1 MNFILKMA
9 WRDSRASRRRLLLFS
24 LSVVLGIA
32 ALVAI
37 GSFTVNLR
45 QAIDDQAK
53 GLLGADL
60 VVTSRVAFTEPL
72 LAHLAGLGGEKSRS
86 QEFSSMLVFQSA
98 GDATRLVQV
107 RAIEGNFPYYGTFET
122 VPADA
127 PARLREG
134 GAVVILEETL
144 LSQFGVKVGDP
155 VKLGKAVFTI
165 VGALRNVPGE
175 SAAISTF
182 APRAFV
188 PMGALEATGLTDRES
203 ITRHRVMVKLPAGNN
218 AEAIERTMRTKFAAE
233 RLQSSTVAERKRDL
247 GAALNNIEG
256 FLNLVGF
263 VALFLGAIGVASAIH
278 VYVRQKITT
287 VAVLR
292 CLGASAWQSF
302 AVYVVQGVALG
313 LAGAALGAALG
324 VALQLLLPVLLKG
337 MLPFAV
343 DFFISWSAVG
353 RGMAAGLVICVLF
366 TLLPLLAVRRVSPLV
381 ALRSAFIERTGAA
394 TDPWRLILGA
404 LILGAVAGFATWQTR
419 DWKLGLGFTAMLLA
433 GFGLLAG
440 LAVVVAWAA
449 RRFVP
454 RGLPY
459 VVRQGIAN
467 LHRPNN
473 RTVLLLLSL
482 GLGTFLILTLYLTRT
497 TLLNQIELAGEG
509 ARPNLVF
516 FDIQDDQIDSFKL
529 LAAKEGAPAMQTAP
543 IVTMKIAGLKGRPVE
558 EILRERQARRDA
570 PPAEADEGPPAAEA
584 RGENRA
590 AGGPAAAGGNRGG
603 RRISGGMLGREYRS
617 TYRGAI
623 SGSER
628 VVAGVFEGRVA
639 PGAAVV
645 PISVEESFLKNLQVG
660 LGDEIEWDVQG
671 VPLRTKV
678 TSVRA
683 VEWRRL
689 ESNFFVVFPEG
700 AIEAAPKT
708 FVAALRTATP
718 ADSARV
724 QRAMVAAF
732 PNVSAI
738 DLALILTAL
747 DSIFSK
753 VAFVI
758 QFMAAFTVI
767 TGVIVLVGAVLN
779 GRYQRIRETVL
790 LRTLGATRRQLV
802 QIQFVE
808 YAILGVLAAV
818 VGGALSIAGNAL
830 LAKFVFKI
838 APVAPPLLILG
849 AVAAAAAVTVVTG
862 LLTSR
867 GVTDHPPLEILRQ
880 ET

>member
-1 MNFILKMA
+1 MTFILKMA
-9 WRDSRASRRRLLLFS
+9 WRDSRASRKRLLLFS

-37 GSFTVNLR
+37 GSFTVNLK
-45 QAIDDQAK
+45 QAIDEQAK

-60 VVTSRVAFTEPL
+60 VVSSRTEFSAPVL
-72 LAHLAGLGGEKSRS
+72 EHLAGIGGEQSRTR
-86 QEFSSMLVFQSA
+86 EFSSMLVFQSA
-98 GDATRLVQV
+98 NDATRLVQV
-107 RAIEGNFPYYGTFET
+107 RAVEANFPFFGEFEA
-122 VPADA
+122 VPAEA
-127 PARLREG
+127 PAELRTG
-134 GAVVILEETL
+134 KQVVILEETL
-144 LSQFGVKVGDP
+144 LTQFGVKVGDP
-155 VKLGKAVFTI
+155 VKLGQAVFTI
-165 VGALRNVPGE
+165 AGALKKVPGE
-175 SAAISTF
+175 TAAISTF
-182 APRAFV
+182 APRAFI
-188 PMGALEATGLTDRES
+188 PFGTLEATGLADRES
-203 ITRHRVMVKLPAGNN
+203 ITRHRVLVKLPAGRD
-218 AEAIERTMRTKFAAE
+218 AEIIEREMRARFLGE
-233 RLQSSTVAERKRDL
+233 RLQFSTVAERKRNL
-247 GAALNNIEG
+247 GAALTNIEG

-278 VYVRQKITT
+278 VYVRQKINT

-302 AVYVVQGVALG
+302 AVYVVQGL
-313 LAGAALGAALG
+313 ALG
-324 VALQLLLPVLLKG
+324 VFGAVLGAGLGLGLQLLLPVLLKG
-337 MLPFAV
+337 MLPFDV
-343 DFFISWSAVG
+343 NFFISWAAVG
-353 RGMAAGLVICVLF
+353 RGMGAGLVICFLF

-404 LILGAVAGFATWQTR
+404 VIIAAVTTFATWQTR
-419 DWKLGLGFTAMLLA
+419 DWKIGVGFTVALA
-433 GFGLLAG
+433 VGFGVLAG
-440 LAVVVAWAA
+440 LAQLVAWAA
-449 RRFVP
+449 RKFVP

-473 RTVLLLLSL
+473 RTVLLLLAL

-497 TLLNQIELAGEG
+497 TLLNQIDLAGEG
-509 ARPNLVF
+509 SRPNLVF
-516 FDIQDDQIDSFKL
+516 FDIQDDQIEPFTA
-529 LAAKEGAPAMQTAP
+529 LAAKNGAPLMQAAP
-543 IVTMKIAGLKGRPVE
+543 IVTMKIASLKGRPLE
-558 EILRERQARRDA
+558 EIMRRRQQSAEPPATEPGAAEPPRAENRRD
-570 PPAEADEGPPAAEA
+570 GP
-584 RGENRA
+584 RVSR
-590 AGGPAAAGGNRGG
+590 
-603 RRISGGMLGREYRS
+603 GMLNREYRS
-617 TYRGAI
+617 TYRAKLT
-623 SGSER
+623 GSER
-628 VVAGVFEGRVA
+628 VVAGTFEGKVA
-639 PGAAVV
+639 PGVAVV
-645 PISVEESFLKNLQVG
+645 PISVEEGLLRDLQIG

-708 FVAALRTATP
+708 FVAALRTAKP
-718 ADSARV
+718 EDSARI
-724 QRAMVAAF
+724 QREMVAAF

-738 DLALILTAL
+738 DLALILQAL
-747 DSIFSK
+747 DGIFSK

-758 QFMAAFTVI
+758 QFMALFTVL

-779 GRYQRIRETVL
+779 GRYQRVRETVL

-802 QIQFVE
+802 QIQLVE

-818 VGGALSIAGNAL
+818 VGGALSIGGNAL
-830 LAKFVFKI
+830 VAHFVFKMTP
-838 APVAPPLLILG
+838 ATPPLLILG
-849 AVAAAAAVTVVTG
+849 AVATAAAVTVVTG

>member
-1 MNFILKMA
+1 MTFILKMA
-9 WRDSRASRRRLLLFS
+9 WRDSRASRKRLLLFS

-60 VVTSRVAFTEPL
+60 VVTSRTEFSAPVL
-72 LAHLAGLGGEKSRS
+72 EHLAAIGGEQSRTR
-86 QEFSSMLVFQSA
+86 EFSSMLVFQSA
-98 GDATRLVQV
+98 NDAARLVQV
-107 RAIEGNFPYYGTFET
+107 RAVEANFPFFGEFEA

-127 PARLREG
+127 PAELRTG
-134 GAVVILEETL
+134 KQVVILEETL
-144 LSQFGVKVGDP
+144 LTQFGVKVGDP
-155 VKLGKAVFTI
+155 VKLGQAVFTI
-165 VGALRNVPGE
+165 AGALKNVPGE
-175 SAAISTF
+175 TAAISTF
-182 APRAFV
+182 APRAFI
-188 PMGALEATGLTDRES
+188 PFGTLEATGLADRES
-203 ITRHRVMVKLPAGNN
+203 ITRHRVLVKLPAGRD
-218 AEAIERTMRTKFAAE
+218 AEMIEREMRVRFLGE
-233 RLQSSTVAERKRDL
+233 RLQYSTVAERKRNL
-247 GAALNNIEG
+247 GAALTNIEG

-278 VYVRQKITT
+278 VYVRQKINT

-302 AVYVVQGVALG
+302 SVYVVQGL
-313 LAGAALGAALG
+313 ALG
-324 VALQLLLPVLLKG
+324 VFGAVLGAGLGLGLQLLLPVLLKG
-337 MLPFAV
+337 MLPFDV
-343 DFFISWSAVG
+343 NFFISWAAVG
-353 RGMAAGLVICVLF
+353 RGMGAGLVICFLF

-394 TDPWRLILGA
+394 SDPWRLILGA
-404 LILGAVAGFATWQTR
+404 VIIAAVTTFATWQTR
-419 DWKLGLGFTAMLLA
+419 DWKIGVGFTVALA
-433 GFGLLAG
+433 VGFGVLAG
-440 LAVVVAWAA
+440 LAQVVAWAA
-449 RRFVP
+449 RKFVP

-473 RTVLLLLSL
+473 RTVLLLLAL

-497 TLLNQIELAGEG
+497 TLLNQIDLAGEG
-509 ARPNLVF
+509 SRPNLVF
-516 FDIQDDQIDSFKL
+516 FDIQDDQIEPFTA
-529 LAAKEGAPAMQTAP
+529 LAAKNGAPLMQAAP
-543 IVTMKIAGLKGRPVE
+543 IVTMKIASLKGRPLE
-558 EILRERQARRDA
+558 EIMRRRQQSAEPPATEPGAAEPPRAENRRD
-570 PPAEADEGPPAAEA
+570 GP
-584 RGENRA
+584 RVSR
-590 AGGPAAAGGNRGG
+590 
-603 RRISGGMLGREYRS
+603 GMLNREYRS
-617 TYRGAI
+617 TYRAKI
-623 SGSER
+623 TGSER
-628 VVAGVFEGRVA
+628 VVAGTFEGKVA
-639 PGAAVV
+639 PGVAVV
-645 PISVEESFLKNLQVG
+645 PISVEEGLLRDLQIG

-708 FVAALRTATP
+708 FVAALRTAKP
-718 ADSARV
+718 EDSARI
-724 QRAMVAAF
+724 QREMVAAF

-738 DLALILTAL
+738 DLALILQAL
-747 DSIFSK
+747 DGIFSK

-758 QFMAAFTVI
+758 QFMALFTVL

-779 GRYQRIRETVL
+779 GRYQRVRETVL

-802 QIQFVE
+802 QIQLVE

-818 VGGALSIAGNAL
+818 VGGALSIGGNAL
-830 LAKFVFKI
+830 VAHFVFKMTP
-838 APVAPPLLILG
+838 ATPPLLILG
-849 AVAAAAAVTVVTG
+849 AVATAAAVTVVTG

>member
-1 MNFILKMA
+1 MTFILKMA
-9 WRDSRASRRRLLLFS
+9 WRDSRASRKRLLLFS

-37 GSFTVNLR
+37 GSFTVNLK
-45 QAIDDQAK
+45 QAIDEQAK

-60 VVTSRVAFTEPL
+60 VVSSRTEFSAPVL
-72 LAHLAGLGGEKSRS
+72 EHLAGIGGEQSRTR
-86 QEFSSMLVFQSA
+86 EFSSMLVFQSA
-98 GDATRLVQV
+98 NDAARLVQV
-107 RAIEGNFPYYGTFET
+107 RAVEANFPFFGEFEA
-122 VPADA
+122 VPAEA
-127 PARLREG
+127 PAELRTG
-134 GAVVILEETL
+134 KQVVILEETL
-144 LSQFGVKVGDP
+144 LTQFGVKVGDP
-155 VKLGKAVFTI
+155 VKLGQAVFTI
-165 VGALRNVPGE
+165 AGALKKVPGE
-175 SAAISTF
+175 TAAISTF
-182 APRAFV
+182 APRAFI
-188 PMGALEATGLTDRES
+188 PFGTLEATGLADRES
-203 ITRHRVMVKLPAGNN
+203 ITRHRVLVKLPAGRD
-218 AEAIERTMRTKFAAE
+218 AEIIEREMRARFLGE
-233 RLQSSTVAERKRDL
+233 RLQFSTVAERKRNL
-247 GAALNNIEG
+247 GAALTNIEG

-278 VYVRQKITT
+278 VYVRQKINT

-302 AVYVVQGVALG
+302 AVYVVQGL
-313 LAGAALGAALG
+313 ALG
-324 VALQLLLPVLLKG
+324 VFGAVLGAGLGLGLQLLLPVLLKD
-337 MLPFAV
+337 MLPFDV
-343 DFFISWSAVG
+343 NFFISWAAVG
-353 RGMAAGLVICVLF
+353 RGMGAGLVICFLF

-404 LILGAVAGFATWQTR
+404 VIIAAVTTFATWQTR
-419 DWKLGLGFTAMLLA
+419 DWKIGVGFTVALA
-433 GFGLLAG
+433 VGFGVLAG
-440 LAVVVAWAA
+440 LAQLVAWAA

-473 RTVLLLLSL
+473 RTVLLLLAL

-497 TLLNQIELAGEG
+497 TLLNQIDLAGEG
-509 ARPNLVF
+509 SRPNLVF
-516 FDIQDDQIDSFKL
+516 FDIQDDQIEPFTA
-529 LAAKEGAPAMQTAP
+529 LAAKNGAPLMQAAP
-543 IVTMKIAGLKGRPVE
+543 IVTMKIASLKGRPLE
-558 EILRERQARRDA
+558 EIMRRRQQSAEPPATEPGAAEPPRAENRRD
-570 PPAEADEGPPAAEA
+570 GS
-584 RGENRA
+584 RVSR
-590 AGGPAAAGGNRGG
+590 
-603 RRISGGMLGREYRS
+603 GMLNREYRS
-617 TYRGAI
+617 TYRAKLT
-623 SGSER
+623 GSER
-628 VVAGVFEGRVA
+628 VVAGTFEGKVA
-639 PGAAVV
+639 PGVAVV
-645 PISVEESFLKNLQVG
+645 PISVEEGLLRDLQIG

-708 FVAALRTATP
+708 FVAALRTAKP
-718 ADSARV
+718 EDSARI
-724 QRAMVAAF
+724 QREMVAAF

-738 DLALILTAL
+738 DLALILQAL
-747 DSIFSK
+747 DGIFSK

-758 QFMAAFTVI
+758 QFMALFTVL

-779 GRYQRIRETVL
+779 GRYQRVRETVL

-802 QIQFVE
+802 QIQLVE

-818 VGGALSIAGNAL
+818 VGGALSIGGNAL
-830 LAKFVFKI
+830 VAHFVFKMTP
-838 APVAPPLLILG
+838 ATPPLLILG
-849 AVAAAAAVTVVTG
+849 AVATAAAVTVVTG

>member
-1 MNFILKMA
+1 MTFILKMA
-9 WRDSRASRRRLLLFS
+9 WRDSRASRKRLLLFS

-60 VVTSRVAFTEPL
+60 VVTSRTEFSAPVL
-72 LAHLAGLGGEKSRS
+72 EHLAAIGGERSRTR
-86 QEFSSMLVFQSA
+86 EFSSMLVFQSA
-98 GDATRLVQV
+98 NDATRLVQV
-107 RAIEGNFPYYGTFET
+107 RAVEANFPFFGEFEA

-127 PARLREG
+127 PAELRTG
-134 GAVVILEETL
+134 KQVVILEETL
-144 LSQFGVKVGDP
+144 LTQFGVKVGDP
-155 VKLGKAVFTI
+155 VKLGQAVFTI
-165 VGALRNVPGE
+165 AGALKNVPGE
-175 SAAISTF
+175 TAAISTF
-182 APRAFV
+182 APRAFI
-188 PMGALEATGLTDRES
+188 PFGTLEATGLADRES
-203 ITRHRVMVKLPAGNN
+203 ITRHRVLVKLPAGRD
-218 AEAIERTMRTKFAAE
+218 AEIIEREMRVRFLGE
-233 RLQSSTVAERKRDL
+233 RLQYSTVAERKRNL
-247 GAALNNIEG
+247 GAALTNIEG

-278 VYVRQKITT
+278 VYVRQKINT

-302 AVYVVQGVALG
+302 SVYVVQGL
-313 LAGAALGAALG
+313 ALG
-324 VALQLLLPVLLKG
+324 VFGAVLGAGLGLCLQLLLPVLLKG
-337 MLPFAV
+337 MLPFDV
-343 DFFISWSAVG
+343 NFFISWAAVG
-353 RGMAAGLVICVLF
+353 RGMGAGLVICFLF

-394 TDPWRLILGA
+394 SDPWRLILGA
-404 LILGAVAGFATWQTR
+404 VIIAAVTTFATWQTR
-419 DWKLGLGFTAMLLA
+419 DWKIGVGFTVALA
-433 GFGLLAG
+433 VGFGVLAG
-440 LAVVVAWAA
+440 LAQVVAWAA
-449 RRFVP
+449 RKFVP

-473 RTVLLLLSL
+473 RTVLLLLAL

-497 TLLNQIELAGEG
+497 TLLNQIDLAGEG
-509 ARPNLVF
+509 SRPNLVF
-516 FDIQDDQIDSFKL
+516 FDIQDDQIEPFTA
-529 LAAKEGAPAMQTAP
+529 LAAKNGAPLMQAAP
-543 IVTMKIAGLKGRPVE
+543 IVTMKIASLKGRPLE
-558 EILRERQARRDA
+558 EIMRRRQQAAEPPATEPGAAEPPRAENRRD
-570 PPAEADEGPPAAEA
+570 GP
-584 RGENRA
+584 RVSR
-590 AGGPAAAGGNRGG
+590 
-603 RRISGGMLGREYRS
+603 GMLNREYRS
-617 TYRGAI
+617 TYRAKLT
-623 SGSER
+623 GSER
-628 VVAGVFEGRVA
+628 VVAGTFEGKVA
-639 PGAAVV
+639 PGVAVV
-645 PISVEESFLKNLQVG
+645 PISVEEGLLRDLQIG

-708 FVAALRTATP
+708 FVAALRTAKP
-718 ADSARV
+718 EDSARI
-724 QRAMVAAF
+724 QREMVAAF

-738 DLALILTAL
+738 DLALILQAL
-747 DSIFSK
+747 DGIFSK

-758 QFMAAFTVI
+758 QFMALFTVL

-779 GRYQRIRETVL
+779 GRYQRVRETVL

-802 QIQFVE
+802 QIQLVE

-818 VGGALSIAGNAL
+818 VGGALSIGGNAL
-830 LAKFVFKI
+830 VAHFVFKMTP
-838 APVAPPLLILG
+838 ATPPLLILG
-849 AVAAAAAVTVVTG
+849 AVATAAAVTVVTG

>member
-1 MNFILKMA
+1 MTFILKMA
-9 WRDSRASRRRLLLFS
+9 WRDSRASRKRLLLFS

-37 GSFTVNLR
+37 GSFTVNLK
-45 QAIDDQAK
+45 QAIDEQAK

-60 VVTSRVAFTEPL
+60 VVSSRTEFSAPVL
-72 LAHLAGLGGEKSRS
+72 EHLAGIGGEQSRTR
-86 QEFSSMLVFQSA
+86 EFSSMLVFQSA
-98 GDATRLVQV
+98 NDATRLVQV
-107 RAIEGNFPYYGTFET
+107 RAVEANFPFFGEFEA
-122 VPADA
+122 VPAEA
-127 PARLREG
+127 PAELRTG
-134 GAVVILEETL
+134 KQVVILEETL
-144 LSQFGVKVGDP
+144 LTQFGVKVGDP
-155 VKLGKAVFTI
+155 VKLGQAVFTI
-165 VGALRNVPGE
+165 AGALKKVPGE
-175 SAAISTF
+175 TAAISTF
-182 APRAFV
+182 APRAFI
-188 PMGALEATGLTDRES
+188 PFGTLEATGLADRES
-203 ITRHRVMVKLPAGNN
+203 ITRHRVLVKLPAGRD
-218 AEAIERTMRTKFAAE
+218 AEIIEREMRARFLGE
-233 RLQSSTVAERKRDL
+233 RLQFSTVAERKRNL
-247 GAALNNIEG
+247 GAALTNIEG

-278 VYVRQKITT
+278 VYVRQKINT

-302 AVYVVQGVALG
+302 AVYVVQGL
-313 LAGAALGAALG
+313 ALG
-324 VALQLLLPVLLKG
+324 VFGAVLGAGLGLGLQLLLPVLLKD
-337 MLPFAV
+337 MLPFDV
-343 DFFISWSAVG
+343 NFFISWAAVG
-353 RGMAAGLVICVLF
+353 RGMGAGLVICFLF

-404 LILGAVAGFATWQTR
+404 VIIAAVTTFATWQTR
-419 DWKLGLGFTAMLLA
+419 DWKIGVGFTVALA
-433 GFGLLAG
+433 VGFGVLAG
-440 LAVVVAWAA
+440 LAQLVAWAA
-449 RRFVP
+449 RKFVP

-473 RTVLLLLSL
+473 RTVLLLLAL

-497 TLLNQIELAGEG
+497 TLLNQIDLAGEG
-509 ARPNLVF
+509 SRPNLVF
-516 FDIQDDQIDSFKL
+516 FDIQDDQIEPFTA
-529 LAAKEGAPAMQTAP
+529 LAAKNGAPLMQAAP
-543 IVTMKIAGLKGRPVE
+543 IVTMKIASLKGRPLE
-558 EILRERQARRDA
+558 EIMRRRQQSAEPPATEPGAAEPPRAENRRD
-570 PPAEADEGPPAAEA
+570 GP
-584 RGENRA
+584 RVSR
-590 AGGPAAAGGNRGG
+590 
-603 RRISGGMLGREYRS
+603 GMLNREYRS
-617 TYRGAI
+617 TYRAKLT
-623 SGSER
+623 GSER
-628 VVAGVFEGRVA
+628 VVAGTFEGKVA
-639 PGAAVV
+639 PGVAVV
-645 PISVEESFLKNLQVG
+645 PISVEEGLLRDLQIG

-708 FVAALRTATP
+708 FVAALRTAKP
-718 ADSARV
+718 EDSARI
-724 QRAMVAAF
+724 QREMVAAF

-738 DLALILTAL
+738 DLALILQAL
-747 DSIFSK
+747 DGIFSK

-758 QFMAAFTVI
+758 QFMALFTVL

-779 GRYQRIRETVL
+779 GRYQRVRETVL

-802 QIQFVE
+802 QIQLVE

-818 VGGALSIAGNAL
+818 VGGALSIGGNAL
-830 LAKFVFKI
+830 VAHFVFKMTP
-838 APVAPPLLILG
+838 ATPPLLILG
-849 AVAAAAAVTVVTG
+849 AVATAAAVTVVTG

>member
-1 MNFILKMA
+1 MTFILKMA
-9 WRDSRASRRRLLLFS
+9 WRDSRASRKRLLLFS

-60 VVTSRVAFTEPL
+60 VVTSRTEFSAPVL
-72 LAHLAGLGGEKSRS
+72 EHLAAIGGERSRTR
-86 QEFSSMLVFQSA
+86 EFSSMLVFQSA
-98 GDATRLVQV
+98 NDAARLVQV
-107 RAIEGNFPYYGTFET
+107 RAVEANFPFFGEFEA

-127 PARLREG
+127 PAELRTG
-134 GAVVILEETL
+134 KQVVILEETL
-144 LSQFGVKVGDP
+144 LTQFGVKVGDP
-155 VKLGKAVFTI
+155 VKLGQAVFTI
-165 VGALRNVPGE
+165 AGALKNVPGE
-175 SAAISTF
+175 TAAISTF
-182 APRAFV
+182 APRAFI
-188 PMGALEATGLTDRES
+188 PFGTLEATGLADRES
-203 ITRHRVMVKLPAGNN
+203 ITRHRVLVKLPAGRD
-218 AEAIERTMRTKFAAE
+218 AEMIEREMRVRFLGE
-233 RLQSSTVAERKRDL
+233 RLQYSTVAERKRNL
-247 GAALNNIEG
+247 GAALTNIEG

-278 VYVRQKITT
+278 VYVRQKINT

-302 AVYVVQGVALG
+302 SVYVVQGL
-313 LAGAALGAALG
+313 ALG
-324 VALQLLLPVLLKG
+324 VFGAVLGAGLGLCLQLLLPVLLKG
-337 MLPFAV
+337 MLPFDV
-343 DFFISWSAVG
+343 NFFISWAAVG
-353 RGMAAGLVICVLF
+353 RGMGAGLVICFLF

-394 TDPWRLILGA
+394 SDPWRLILGA
-404 LILGAVAGFATWQTR
+404 VIIAAVTTFATWQTR
-419 DWKLGLGFTAMLLA
+419 DWKIGVGFTVALA
-433 GFGLLAG
+433 VGFGVLAC
-440 LAVVVAWAA
+440 LAQGVAWAA
-449 RRFVP
+449 RKFVP

-473 RTVLLLLSL
+473 RTVLLLLAL

-497 TLLNQIELAGEG
+497 TLLNQIDLAGEG
-509 ARPNLVF
+509 SRPNLVF
-516 FDIQDDQIDSFKL
+516 FDIQDDQIEPFTA
-529 LAAKEGAPAMQTAP
+529 LAAKNGAPLMQAAP
-543 IVTMKIAGLKGRPVE
+543 IVTMKIASLKGRPLE
-558 EILRERQARRDA
+558 EIMRRRQQSAEPPATEPGAAEPPRAENRRD
-570 PPAEADEGPPAAEA
+570 GP
-584 RGENRA
+584 RVSR
-590 AGGPAAAGGNRGG
+590 
-603 RRISGGMLGREYRS
+603 GMLNREYRS
-617 TYRGAI
+617 TYRAKI
-623 SGSER
+623 TGSER
-628 VVAGVFEGRVA
+628 VVAGTFEGKVA
-639 PGAAVV
+639 PGVAVV
-645 PISVEESFLKNLQVG
+645 PISVEEGLLRDLQIG

-708 FVAALRTATP
+708 FVAALRTAKP
-718 ADSARV
+718 EDSARI
-724 QRAMVAAF
+724 QREMVAAF

-738 DLALILTAL
+738 DLALILQAL
-747 DSIFSK
+747 DGIFSK

-758 QFMAAFTVI
+758 QFMALFTVL

-779 GRYQRIRETVL
+779 GRYQRVRETVL

-802 QIQFVE
+802 QIQLVE

-818 VGGALSIAGNAL
+818 VGGALSIGGNAL
-830 LAKFVFKI
+830 VAHFVFKMTP
-838 APVAPPLLILG
+838 ATPPLLILG
-849 AVAAAAAVTVVTG
+849 AVATAAAVTVVTG